1 MLHKTFSPFSRDAEA
16 KFRQF
21 CVSRLI
27 ASMPRSR
34 IADGR
39 LMVRVIKNRQNGLV
53 EAVDVNDQ
61 IKLSTQGK

>member
-1 MLHKTFSPFSRDAEA
+1 
-16 KFRQF
+16 
-21 CVSRLI
+21 
-27 ASMPRSR
+27 MPRSR